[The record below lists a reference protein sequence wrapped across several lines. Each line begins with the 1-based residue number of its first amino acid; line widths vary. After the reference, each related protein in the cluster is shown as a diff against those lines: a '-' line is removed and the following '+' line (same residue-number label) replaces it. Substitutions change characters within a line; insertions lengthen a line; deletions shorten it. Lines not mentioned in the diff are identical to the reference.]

1 MMEKLLYI
9 VRHGETD
16 FNRQHIVQGQGVD
29 TSLNGK
35 GIEQANLFFN
45 YYKDIDFDLV
55 VTSALKRTRETMAPF
70 INQGIP
76 WVQYPEINEIS
87 WGTQEGKRSTPE
99 MRQKYAHLIESWN
112 SGHYDIGMEEGE
124 TAQQMGDRL
133 SKFINL
139 IPSFKEKKILVC
151 SHGRAMRALVCLM
164 KNEPLKNMQQYHHK
178 NTGLYKAKYNNGQFE
193 FLLHNDISHIEAL

>member
-29 TSLNGK
+29 TSLNEK

-45 YYKDIDFDLV
+45 HYKEIEFDLV
-55 VTSALKRTRETMAPF
+55 ITSALKRSQETMAPF

-87 WGTQEGKRSTPE
+87 WGVQEGKKSTPE
-99 MRQKYAHLIESWN
+99 MREYYAHIMESWS
-112 SGHYDIGMEEGE
+112 SGHYDIGIEGGE
-124 TAQQMGDRL
+124 TARQMGDRL
-133 SKFINL
+133 KRFVDL
-139 IPSFKEKKILVC
+139 IPSFKEEKILIC
-151 SHGRAMRALVCLM
+151 SHGRAMRALICLM
-164 KNEPLKNMQQYHHK
+164 KKEPLKNMQQYQHK
-178 NTGLYKAKYNNGQFE
+178 NTGLYKAKYQNGQFE
-193 FLLHNDISHIEAL
+193 FLLHNDLSHINSI